1 MPWQPVTMNLILLG
15 RILIRGGDSFAEHR
29 SFHDSLL
36 VGYDWAGEEFL
47 LYFLARGRW
56 KESVTG
62 EDSNN
67 SL

>member
-1 MPWQPVTMNLILLG
+1 MPWHNVTMDLILLG
-15 RILIRGGDSFAEHR
+15 RILIRGGDSFAELR
-29 SFHDSLL
+29 RFHDSLL

-56 KESVTG
+56 KELETG

>member
-1 MPWQPVTMNLILLG
+1 MLG
-15 RILIRGGDSFAEHR
+15 CILIWVGDSFAE
-29 SFHDSLL
+29 FHDSLL